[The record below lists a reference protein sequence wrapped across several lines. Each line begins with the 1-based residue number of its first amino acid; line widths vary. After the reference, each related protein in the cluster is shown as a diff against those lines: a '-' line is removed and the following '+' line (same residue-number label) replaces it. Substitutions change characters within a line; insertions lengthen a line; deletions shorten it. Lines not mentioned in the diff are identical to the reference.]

1 MNGFISIIDTSRKP
15 FLLKAPDFKNEL
27 LNVSIPTI
35 GLSCDMIIHCQIQK
49 RKKDHVILEMI
60 LNLVHLLIRQY
71 LLNRERE
78 KEGACVISK

>member
-1 MNGFISIIDTSRKP
+1 MASCLFMNGFISVIDISRKP

-27 LNVSIPTI
+27 LNVFIPTI

-60 LNLVHLLIRQY
+60 LNLASSYQTIS
-71 LLNRERE
+71 RE
-78 KEGACVISK
+78 KKKEHV

>member
-1 MNGFISIIDTSRKP
+1 MNGFISVIDTPRKP

-60 LNLVHLLIRQY
+60 LNLASSYQTIS
-71 LLNRERE
+71 RE
-78 KEGACVISK
+78 KKKEHV

>member
-1 MNGFISIIDTSRKP
+1 MNGFISVIDTSRKP

-60 LNLVHLLIRQY
+60 LNLASSYQTIS
-71 LLNRERE
+71 RE
-78 KEGACVISK
+78 KKKEHV

>member
-49 RKKDHVILEMI
+49 EKKDHVILEMI
-60 LNLVHLLIRQY
+60 LNLASSYQTIS
-71 LLNRERE
+71 RE
-78 KEGACVISK
+78 KKKEHV

>member
-1 MNGFISIIDTSRKP
+1 MNGFISVIDISRKP

-60 LNLVHLLIRQY
+60 LNLASSYQTIS
-71 LLNRERE
+71 RE
-78 KEGACVISK
+78 KKKEHV

>member
-60 LNLVHLLIRQY
+60 LNLASSYQTIS
-71 LLNRERE
+71 RE
-78 KEGACVISK
+78 KKKEHV